1 MNTAPKKNIKN
12 PFWQKVLIKV
22 RYGMVVQVIK
32 RRIIRMGIEISPY
45 YLFQEGM
52 ENSAIPAIKGL
63 ESDYSFGILLSAD
76 MEHME
81 NNGSG
86 FTPENFLDFFKA
98 GQKCIGIK
106 HEGKVA
112 AFMWINFSELK
123 YKTFLLQLKSNE
135 AYLWSMFTM
144 EAYRGKNLAPY
155 LRYKSYE
162 LLNEMGRDTLY
173 SISEYFN
180 TPAVKF
186 KRKLNARILKL
197 LLYIRIFKKLERN
210 FTLKTYV

>member
-1 MNTAPKKNIKN
+1 
-12 PFWQKVLIKV
+12 VLIKV
-22 RYGMVVQVIK
+22 RYGMVVQVLK

-45 YLFQEGM
+45 YLFREGM

-63 ESDYSFGILLSAD
+63 ESDYSFGTLLSAD
-76 MEHME
+76 MERME

-86 FTPENFLDFFKA
+86 LTPENFLDFFKA

-123 YKTFLLQLKSNE
+123 HKAFLLQLKCNE
-135 AYLWSMFTM
+135 AYLLNMFTM

-162 LLNEMGRDTLY
+162 LLHEMGRDTLY

-180 TPAVKF
+180 TPAIKF

-197 LLYIRIFKKLERN
+197 SLYIRIFKKFERD